1 MKKVLFIIII
11 AAALSFGASKFHF
24 TLTDDGIKIL
34 QKVDLAFKNT
44 FVDARGI
51 KRVKLLEPDLVRAG
65 LMDQITKEGIEIDWE
80 KVIEKELNQ
89 D

>member
-1 MKKVLFIIII
+1 MKKVVIIIII

-24 TLTDDGIKIL
+24 ILTDDSIKIL

-44 FVDARGI
+44 FVDARGT
-51 KRVKLLEPDLVRAG
+51 KRVKLLDPDLVKAG
-65 LMDQITKEGIEIDWE
+65 LMDQLTKEGIEIEWA
-80 KVIEKELNQ
+80 KVIEI